1 MLARRVIGVDP
12 PRMTFARLACVLV
25 VGAIVA
31 TGCKGG
37 GSDAPAPPA
46 PHAPS
51 SIAWSASASASNDV
65 DAPHVAPDA
74 LAVCK
79 DASDPLSALC
89 ALGADPEKARFECAE
104 PKVSARCGAFDQWSC
119 SYAGADAGP
128 MPPVTFGASF
138 NHFKK
143 SNEMV
148 DPRPERRTGPVRA
161 VEVSTAVKDD
171 AEGNAQVDA
180 LRATITKWGCVLR
193 SGDVT
198 ARFDCGTWE
207 AKVHHSDLVHRVI
220 VDAAMKGF
228 GDCGGA

>member
-1 MLARRVIGVDP
+1 VIEIDSPRMALAR
-12 PRMTFARLACVLV
+12 FACVFV

-46 PHAPS
+46 PHTPS
-51 SIAWSASASASNDV
+51 SIAGSTSASSTNAV

-89 ALGADPEKARFECAE
+89 ALGADTAKARFECEE

-119 SYAGADAGP
+119 SYAGASAGP
-128 MPPVTFGASF
+128 MPHVTFGASF
-138 NHFKK
+138 DHFKK
-143 SNEMV
+143 STEMV

-161 VEVSTAVKDD
+161 VAVSTAVKDD

-180 LRATITKWGCVLR
+180 LRAAITKWGCVLR

-207 AKVHHSDLVHRVI
+207 AKVRYSDLVHRVI

-228 GDCGGA
+228 GECSGA